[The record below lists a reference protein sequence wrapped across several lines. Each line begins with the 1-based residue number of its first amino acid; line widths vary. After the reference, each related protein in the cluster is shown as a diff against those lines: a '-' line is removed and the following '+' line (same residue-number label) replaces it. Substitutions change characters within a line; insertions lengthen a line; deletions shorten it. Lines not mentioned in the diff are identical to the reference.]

1 MRDATYFLDSI
12 LGNETELTILEHTT
26 DTPGYTEL
34 IFALFDLLGLS
45 FSPHIRDVGT
55 QQLYRIKRQL
65 PDADL
70 KPLFKGWINC
80 QLIIDYWDEMLRVAG
95 SLRLCRK
102 NQSMIK

>member
-55 QQLYRIKRQL
+55 QQL
-65 PDADL
+65 
-70 KPLFKGWINC
+70 
-80 QLIIDYWDEMLRVAG
+80 
-95 SLRLCRK
+95 
-102 NQSMIK
+102 